1 MPETTPPSPRRRK
14 LRMVRQGEEP
24 GDLVVVVRA
33 APATVAET
41 VEDMVTAAEFSAE
54 AYVVERH
61 DGRRELLYG
70 ISVYARRPDAGA
82 DLLRRFSASPC
93 YFEVSV
99 GLLTAAG
106 FPVLPT
112 GADPDHYD
120 VQLVP
125 GRLERDPADS
135 ALVTRAASRLVARAG
150 DLQPNPFYAGGG
162 EHSLE
167 ASR

>member
-1 MPETTPPSPRRRK
+1 
-14 LRMVRQGEEP
+14 MVRHGEEP

-33 APATVAET
+33 APATVAEA

-54 AYVVERH
+54 TYVVERA
-61 DGRRELLYG
+61 DASRELLYG
-70 ISVYARRPDAGA
+70 VSVYARRPEAEGDV
-82 DLLRRFSASPC
+82 LSRFIASPG

-99 GLLTAAG
+99 GLLTATG

-112 GADPDHYD
+112 GTDPDHYD

-125 GRLERDPADS
+125 GRLEPDPADS
-135 ALVTRAASRLVARAG
+135 ALVAWAVSRLVARAG
-150 DLQPNPFYAGGG
+150 DLHPNPFYAGGG

-167 ASR
+167 ASQ